1 MDIGTVRK
9 KIVLG
14 FSAVILLMVAL
25 CAFAYIQLR
34 NIEAQAVQSRN
45 ESIPGLYLTGRLQA
59 ISISTYT
66 SVQQLILERDPSRMQ
81 QIRANLEEKTAER
94 LDLLKKYEP
103 TITTD
108 KQRELYEATKTAL
121 APYMVV
127 RRQVE
132 SLSADPK
139 TKADAAKLERD
150 QLESL
155 YGRLQGAI
163 EAE

>member
-45 ESIPGLYLTGRLQA
+45 ESIPGLYLTGRLHA
-59 ISISTYT
+59 VSISTYT

-81 QIRANLEEKTAER
+81 QIRAYLEDKTAER
-94 LDLLKKYEP
+94 LGYRKLNVAWASIEFFA
-103 TITTD
+103 D
-108 KQRELYEATKTAL
+108 KI
-121 APYMVV
+121 
-127 RRQVE
+127 
-132 SLSADPK
+132 
-139 TKADAAKLERD
+139 
-150 QLESL
+150 
-155 YGRLQGAI
+155 GRGRSHDEVIHPRYLIWI
-163 EAE
+163 EMN